1 MLTFRIYL
9 DFKSFIVTP
18 SCVSWIMLPY
28 RAADQKRPKSRKVG
42 SCDESEEDGDD
53 NSYDDEGKRKAAME
67 SHCEIERR
75 RRNKMAAYVNELCD
89 MIPACYSLARKPD
102 KLTILKK
109 AVDHMSSLHGS
120 SSGQQDG
127 SHKPS
132 FLSDQELK
140 HLVLEATNGFLFVVH
155 CESGR
160 IIYVSDSVTPVLC
173 QSQSDWNGHS
183 LYDLVH
189 PQDKD
194 KLHEHLSASESQ
206 TSGRI
211 LDMKTGNV
219 KKDGQLANMKQC
231 VGSRRAFIVRMR
243 VGSAQVDP
251 VFASDVRQKVRHST
265 LTPSPDGCQ
274 YAVVHVTGYIRN
286 WPASSD
292 GSESVDNHSSEVHSC
307 LVAIGRLQASAAANT
322 SDPSKNSS
330 EFLTR
335 QSLDGKFTFVDPRI
349 TPLLGYQPQDLLGR
363 SIYDFYHPDDHVQ
376 MKENFDQVL
385 KRKGQVVAV
394 GCRFLSK
401 NRECVWLRTSSITFQ
416 NPYTDEVEYIVC
428 TNSCTKSQTSMVPPA
443 TNLLP
448 SVIVP
453 TPSLGYAGA
462 TYSDM
467 GMMLSADGQQY
478 AGLGGHEMEPRRIGE
493 HDDYNKCVAPVSS
506 LAQAQPLSTS
516 ELTVGWTQA
525 QPSYLSNQ
533 LVPDYLAVSN
543 GNHISS
549 AAAPANNS
557 KTITL
562 TKAGHIY
569 NEHPGLDSLIPPAS
583 TSYPQFGSQN
593 VVTSEDESA
602 AIWSSQWNH
611 SILPEL
617 AIPSHNGVGLWSSQ
631 AESSSAK
638 QNEEQEELSAMLRLL
653 DNPQTDFKFQNMF

>member
-1 MLTFRIYL
+1 VLLLLLLLLMLLNR
-9 DFKSFIVTP
+9 
-18 SCVSWIMLPY
+18 
-28 RAADQKRPKSRKVG
+28 
-42 SCDESEEDGDD
+42 
-53 NSYDDEGKRKAAME
+53 E

-75 RRNKMAAYVNELCD
+75 RRNKMASYVNELCD
-89 MIPACYSLARKPD
+89 MIPACNTLARKPD
-102 KLTILKK
+102 KLTILKM
-109 AVDHMSSLHGS
+109 AVGHMSSLHGPS
-120 SSGQQDG
+120 SSQQES

-173 QSQSDWNGHS
+173 QSQSDWNGRS
-183 LYDLVH
+183 LYDLIH

-194 KLHEHLSASESQ
+194 KLHEHLSTSDSQ

-219 KKDGQLANMKQC
+219 KKDGQLANLKQC
-231 VGSRRAFIVRMR
+231 VGSRRAFVIRMR
-243 VGSAQVDP
+243 VGGAQVDP
-251 VFASDVRQKVRHST
+251 VFASDVRQKIRHT
-265 LTPSPDGCQ
+265 VVAPSSDGCQ
-274 YAVVHVTGYIRN
+274 YAVVHVTGYVRN
-286 WPASSD
+286 WPASSAD
-292 GSESVDNHSSEVHSC
+292 GSESMDSHSSEVHSC
-307 LVAIGRLQASAAANT
+307 LVAIGRLQASTAANT

-363 SIYDFYHPDDHVQ
+363 SIYEFYHPDDHAQ

-401 NRECVWLRTSSITFQ
+401 NGECVWLRTSSITFQ

-428 TNSCTKSQTSMVPPA
+428 TNSCTKSQSSMAPPS
-443 TNLLP
+443 NNHLP

-453 TPSLGYAGA
+453 SSLSYPPGVS

-478 AGLGGHEMEPRRIGE
+478 PGVRGHEMEPRRMGE
-493 HDDYNKCVAPVSS
+493 HDDYNKCVASVGS
-506 LAQAQPLSTS
+506 LVQPQPLSS
-516 ELTVGWTQA
+516 AELTVDWSQV
-525 QPSYLSNQ
+525 QPTYLSNQ
-533 LVPDYLAVSN
+533 LVPDYLTVSDVN
-543 GNHISS
+543 RISP
-549 AAAPANNS
+549 AAASVNAS

-569 NEHPGLDSLIPPAS
+569 NEHHPRLDSLIPPAS
-583 TSYPQFGSQN
+583 TSYQQFGSQN
-593 VVTSEDESA
+593 VVAADDEN

-611 SILPEL
+611 SMMPDLT
-617 AIPSHNGVGLWSSQ
+617 IPSHNGVGLWSSQ
-631 AESSSAK
+631 AESASAK
-638 QNEEQEELSAMLRLL
+638 QNDDQEDFSAMLRLL
-653 DNPQTDFKFQNMF
+653 DNPQTDFKFPNMY